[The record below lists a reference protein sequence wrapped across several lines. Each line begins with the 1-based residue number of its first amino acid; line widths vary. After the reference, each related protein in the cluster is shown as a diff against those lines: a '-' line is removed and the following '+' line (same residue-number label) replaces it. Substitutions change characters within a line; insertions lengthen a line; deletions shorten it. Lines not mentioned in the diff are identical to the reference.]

1 MRSIAFIDV
10 VRAPKVGCA
19 EILRS
24 AEAFR
29 ESVSMRIADET
40 VSGNV
45 RPNAAAPDCARK
57 VSGQPHFYE
66 CGSENGRPHVSFQH
80 GGRARL
86 ADQAALLPNTFRAN
100 ISDWVVCVYGVA
112 IEPGNCMGDARFL
125 SARHITPL

>member
-29 ESVSMRIADET
+29 ESASMRIADET

-80 GGRARL
+80 VGRARL
-86 ADQAALLPNTFRAN
+86 ADQAAHLPNPFRPN
-100 ISDWVVCVYGVA
+100 ISDWAMAV
-112 IEPGNCMGDARFL
+112 INLEIWRTIP
-125 SARHITPL
+125 